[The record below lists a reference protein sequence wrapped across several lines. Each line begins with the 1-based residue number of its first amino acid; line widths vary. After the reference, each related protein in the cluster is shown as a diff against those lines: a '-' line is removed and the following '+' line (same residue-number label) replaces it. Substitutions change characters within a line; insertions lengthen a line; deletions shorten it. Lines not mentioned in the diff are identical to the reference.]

1 MREQTSPPEGSHLWH
16 INLEGDG
23 GTLPNPDESRI
34 TSAANINQAPRLPKA
49 GETIHGHKF
58 FIGFGGKGA
67 NQCIQAARLGA
78 KTAMVCKVGKD
89 FFGDNYIQ
97 NFKDYGVNTDF
108 VGQASDAATGAA
120 SIIVNDA
127 GENAIVIV
135 AGANM
140 LLGSEELHKA
150 LPAISHAKVLVC
162 QLEISPQTSLQA
174 LRMAQ
179 ENKGHTPRVIRSVW
193 GASRP
198 CHQGLSV
205 VIARCRL
212 PERKSRSHNRVADG
226 TPRWPRRVPPSFPRT
241 PPSSVSTL
249 PWDQALHVAPG
260 ERQGERRRLAKM
272 PPSSMLLHQRLAKM
286 EFSGGNG
293 EQPGIHLK
301 APVKTIFNPA
311 PAIPDLDT
319 DFYRASDVFCC
330 NESEAELLTGSP
342 VSNVE
347 EARQAGKELLKRG
360 CGSVIIT
367 LGPQGC
373 VVVEAQGSASIHVQT
388 TSVKSVDT
396 TGAGDSFIGA
406 LAFYMAHYPT
416 MPLEEMACRANQV
429 AGVSVQTV
437 GTQTSYPLKK
447 HLPAELF

>member
-1 MREQTSPPEGSHLWH
+1 MLSFPLCKNTHECKIMTEEAFDVMVVGSCMTDLV
-16 INLEGDG
+16 
-23 GTLPNPDESRI
+23 S
-34 TSAANINQAPRLPKA
+34 QAPRLPKA

-67 NQCIQAARLGA
+67 NQCMQAARLGA

-97 NFKDYGVNTDF
+97 NFKDNGVRTDF
-108 VGQASDAATGAA
+108 VGQSSDAATGAA

-140 LLGSEELHKA
+140 QLGSEELQEA
-150 LPAISHAKVLVC
+150 LSAIRQAKVVVC
-162 QLEISPQTSLQA
+162 QLEVTPQTSLQA

-179 ENKGHTPRVIRSVW
+179 ENK
-193 GASRP
+193 
-198 CHQGLSV
+198 
-205 VIARCRL
+205 
-212 PERKSRSHNRVADG
+212 
-226 TPRWPRRVPPSFPRT
+226 
-241 PPSSVSTL
+241 
-249 PWDQALHVAPG
+249 
-260 ERQGERRRLAKM
+260 
-272 PPSSMLLHQRLAKM
+272 
-286 EFSGGNG
+286 
-293 EQPGIHLK
+293 
-301 APVKTIFNPA
+301 VKTIFNPA

-330 NESEAELLTGSP
+330 NESEAELLTGFS
-342 VSNVE
+342 VVNVE
-347 EARQAGKELLKRG
+347 EAHQAGQELLRRG

-367 LGPQGC
+367 LGAQGC
-373 VVVEAQGSASIHVQT
+373 VVLKAQESKHVQST
-388 TSVKSVDT
+388 AVTAVDT

-416 MPLEEMACRANQV
+416 MPLEEMARRANQV
-429 AGVSVQTV
+429 AGVSVQAV

-447 HLPAELF
+447 DLPAELF